1 MSADS
6 SGEPETFSGKVV
18 DAPSGDAVPEPLSFG
33 EVFDAA
39 TPPGTD
45 KAALLAALKAAQ
57 VTGGQLPGNRAPD
70 ISGPASAVP
79 DVFKRA
85 FPALGSAPE
94 RQPMCVDEQACC
106 VCGDPRV
113 VYHNYRDQPFC
124 APCADGEPSRSAPPA
139 GPEDPFTQADASDIA
154 LGAMYDGMIRGG
166 IPKDSVERIIGHMLA
181 DMGPREQGSGPERG

>member
-1 MSADS
+1 MADET
-6 SGEPETFSGKVV
+6 GEPETFSGKVV
-18 DAPSGDAVPEPLSFG
+18 DAPSGDAVPEPLSFD
-33 EVFDAA
+33 EVFDAV

-85 FPALGSAPE
+85 FPALGAAAPL
-94 RQPMCVDEQACC
+94 
-106 VCGDPRV
+106 
-113 VYHNYRDQPFC
+113 
-124 APCADGEPSRSAPPA
+124 
-139 GPEDPFTQADASDIA
+139 PEDPFTEADASDIA
-154 LGAMYDGMIRGG
+154 LGAMFDGMIRGG

-181 DMGPREQGSGPERG
+181 DMGPREPGPERG

>member
-1 MSADS
+1 MADET
-6 SGEPETFSGKVV
+6 GEPETFSGKVV

-85 FPALGSAPE
+85 FPALGAAAPL
-94 RQPMCVDEQACC
+94 
-106 VCGDPRV
+106 
-113 VYHNYRDQPFC
+113 
-124 APCADGEPSRSAPPA
+124 
-139 GPEDPFTQADASDIA
+139 PEDPFTEADAGDIA
-154 LGAMYDGMIRGG
+154 LGAMFDGMLAGG
-166 IPKDSVERIIGHMLA
+166 IPRPSVERIIGVMLA
-181 DMGPREQGSGPERG
+181 EMPPPGQVMRDLLSRLGAILAEEGVPGGTAARVIARMEAGPDR

>member
-1 MSADS
+1 MTDAQD
-6 SGEPETFSGKVV
+6 EPEAIVGQVTG
-18 DAPSGDAVPEPLSFG
+18 GPLRANDPLTLG

-39 TPPGTD
+39 TPQGTD
-45 KAALLAALKAAQ
+45 RAALLAALKAAQ

-70 ISGPASAVP
+70 ISGPASGIP
-79 DVFKRA
+79 DVIKRA
-85 FPALGSAPE
+85 FPALGSVPE
-94 RQPMCVDEQACC
+94 RQPMCADGQACC
-106 VCGDPRV
+106 VCGDPKV

-124 APCADGEPSRSAPPA
+124 APCADGEPSRFAPPA
-139 GPEDPFTQADASDIA
+139 EPEDPFTQADASDIA